1 MYFENNHLKDV
12 NRIDGVRVLTQIQEF
27 MKELKCDPE
36 QFNERIIFMSMFN
49 DIVWGAQG
57 NEEKCKSNVHE
68 VADSVRRFLR
78 GHWSFLGP
86 GSEKKWYGTYSDK
99 PDRAWDT
106 TDEDLMLEFAETTRP
121 MLRASSALERGELRS
136 KGGSKKIIHFNVS
149 EQNVQLILRTVM
161 SDNQLSIYEAVAYI
175 YIYICTEVSK
185 DTLASG
191 KPEAHAA

>member
-1 MYFENNHLKDV
+1 M

-27 MKELKCDPE
+27 MKELKFDPE

-49 DIVWGAQG
+49 AMFNDIAWGAQG

-68 VADSVRRFLR
+68 VADSGRSFLR

-99 PDRAWDT
+99 PDGAWDT
-106 TDEDLMLEFAETTRP
+106 TAEDLMLEFAETTRP
-121 MLRASSALERGELRS
+121 MFRASSALERGELRS
-136 KGGSKKIIHFNVS
+136 KGGSKKTIHFNGS
-149 EQNVQLILRTVM
+149 EQNVDLILRTVM
-161 SDNQLSIYEAVAYI
+161 SANQLSIYGALA
-175 YIYICTEVSK
+175 YICTEVSK

-191 KPEAHAA
+191 KPEAHAAQDLLETVENF